1 MPPLP
6 KSLKGDTFQCTVV
19 SHHGSMKTKWDIKK
33 ATGTKRQYLLRK
45 IHYDDS
51 PEHLPFRPS
60 QLQNTRRKKL
70 KVGVHAH
77 ARLFILNRSVRCL
90 LNQLLS
96 FDTLDDN

>member
-60 QLQNTRRKKL
+60 QFNITRYRKL
-70 KVGVHAH
+70 K
-77 ARLFILNRSVRCL
+77 FWFSNFCY
-90 LNQLLS
+90 
-96 FDTLDDN
+96 